1 MFFGKNMIAVRV
13 VELSTS
19 RPYNA
24 WIRRELFFNRF
35 KPVIYT
41 YMSYI
46 KTEFDGKNMSFET
59 VDLYFTS
66 LKEFNE
72 SYMVVK

>member
-1 MFFGKNMIAVRV
+1 MFFRKYMTEVRV
-13 VELSTS
+13 VKLSTS

-46 KTEFDGKNMSFET
+46 ETEFDGKNISFKT

>member
-1 MFFGKNMIAVRV
+1 MFFRKYMTEVRV
-13 VELSTS
+13 VKLSTS

-46 KTEFDGKNMSFET
+46 ETEFDGKNMSFKT

>member
-1 MFFGKNMIAVRV
+1 MFFRKYMTEVRV
-13 VELSTS
+13 VKLSTS

-46 KTEFDGKNMSFET
+46 ETEFDGKNMSFKT

-66 LKEFNE
+66 LKEFNK

>member
-1 MFFGKNMIAVRV
+1 MFFRKYMTEVRV
-13 VELSTS
+13 IKLSTS

-46 KTEFDGKNMSFET
+46 ETEFDGKNMSFKT

>member
-1 MFFGKNMIAVRV
+1 MFFRKYMTAVRV
-13 VELSTS
+13 VKLSTS

-41 YMSYI
+41 YMSYTE
-46 KTEFDGKNMSFET
+46 TEFDGKDMSFEL
-59 VDLYFTS
+59 VNLYFTS